1 MKLRSSVIR
10 QIGRRLKAPDES
22 IRDKFYVFLIC
33 LAISVLMWFMIILSR
48 DSVYSIEYTLKFT
61 NPPEGMA
68 LRNAPDSVITFRIS
82 KGGLEMIALK
92 YFSGKKY
99 LEVDL
104 SSLDLRPQG
113 RFFSSSFLTSRLASS
128 LHRRFRFSEELISIS
143 PEEIYF
149 RFELLSGKMVPVV
162 PNTNLTFQKLFKQA
176 GSIRSIPD
184 SVKVVAPGEV
194 LNNISYIETLP
205 VSLKDIAGEVRI
217 EAILKIPD
225 PAEKVQL
232 FPPAVELI
240 VTAEKFTEITIPL
253 LIESESGSYRLKTF
267 PEKVEVTFWISLSDY
282 SRIDDVMFRAVAD
295 ISWSTD
301 RNIAT
306 VRLESVPSFVEVIK
320 IEPQKVEFLLLG
332 HD

>member
-1 MKLRSSVIR
+1 
-10 QIGRRLKAPDES
+10 
-22 IRDKFYVFLIC
+22 
-33 LAISVLMWFMIILSR
+33 MIILSR
-48 DSVYSIEYTLKFT
+48 DSVSSLEYTLKFT
-61 NPPEGMA
+61 NPPEGMV
-68 LRNAPDSVITFRIS
+68 LLNAPDSVITFRIS
-82 KGGLEMIALK
+82 KGGLEMMALK
-92 YFSGKKY
+92 YFSGRKY

-113 RFFSSSFLTSRLASS
+113 PFFSSSFLTSRLASS
-128 LHRRFRFSEELISIS
+128 LHKRFRFSEELISIS

-184 SVKVVAPGEV
+184 SVKVVAPGDV
-194 LNNISYIETLP
+194 LNKISYIETLP

-217 EAILKIPD
+217 EAILKTPE
-225 PAEKVQL
+225 PAEKIQL
-232 FPPAVELI
+232 YPSTVELI
-240 VTAEKFTEITIPL
+240 VPAEKFTEITIPL
-253 LIESESGSYRLKTF
+253 MIESESGNYRLKTF

-295 ISWSTD
+295 VSGSAD
-301 RNIAT
+301 GNIA
-306 VRLESVPSFVEVIK
+306 VVKLISVPSFVEVIK
-320 IEPQKVEFLLLG
+320 VEPQEVEFLRLG